1 MPIVSS
7 LGPLDMYID
16 KEEGVALKADNGNFL
31 SCIGTNE
38 SMYLEAAKANKDQW
52 CKFRVTK
59 SPDGKVLLQDK
70 RGKYLS
76 RYDEGGIQYIRP
88 VKSSP
93 DDCCKF
99 SVFTDNNM
107 ILLKADNTLYVSRIQ
122 RQRQNIE
129 AAKEGPDE
137 CCKYAVSIGDVV
149 EPSFTIVSIELK
161 DFNPDQIKSP
171 TAVTEQTY
179 TNNTS
184 INQSHTFKLSWT
196 DKTSETTTWN
206 HAWGFSS
213 SLSFDILI
221 AKCSATV
228 SYNGSYQKSST
239 LEKTVTVADETTI
252 TVPPKKRVV
261 AKLIINKNDNA
272 VVPFRAK
279 IKKIDCNGAETI
291 LTEEGTWKGI
301 LYTNVT
307 IDASEQPA

>member
-16 KEEGVALKADNGNFL
+16 KQEGVALKADNGNFL

-38 SMYLEAAKANKDQW
+38 SMYLEPAKANKDQW
-52 CKFRVTK
+52 CKFQVSK
-59 SPDGKVLLQDK
+59 CPDGKVLLKDP

-93 DDCCKF
+93 DDYCKF
-99 SVFTDNNM
+99 SVFTDNNK
-107 ILLKADNTLYVSRIQ
+107 ILLRADNGLYVSRIQ
-122 RQRQNIE
+122 RERQNIE

-137 CCKYAVSIGDVV
+137 CCKYDVSIGDVV
-149 EPSFTIVSIELK
+149 EPSFTILSIEVK
-161 DFNPDQIKSP
+161 DFQPDKIKTP
-171 TAVTEQTY
+171 TAVTEQAY

-196 DKTSETTTWN
+196 DRTSETTTWN

-213 SLSFDILI
+213 TLSFDVLFV
-221 AKCSATV
+221 KCSATV

-239 LEKTVTVADETTI
+239 LEKTITVADETTI
-252 TVPPKKRVV
+252 TVPSKKKVV
-261 AKLIINKNDNA
+261 AQLIVNKNDNA

-279 IKKIDCNGAETI
+279 IKKIDCNGTETI

-307 IDASEQPA
+307 IDASEQPI